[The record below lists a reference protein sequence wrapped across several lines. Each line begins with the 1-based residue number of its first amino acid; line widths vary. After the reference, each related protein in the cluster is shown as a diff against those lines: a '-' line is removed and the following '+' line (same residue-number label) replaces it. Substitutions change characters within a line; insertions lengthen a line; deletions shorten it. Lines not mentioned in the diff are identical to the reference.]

1 MRGKVCSFALPG
13 NACFL
18 SLSCSWPGGLQP
30 AVPRSSISPRQP
42 MSTKTRHPCA
52 LNARGPV
59 GLIDGKAPGKAR
71 GFMWRIVGVLRCN
84 QALVGFHIWQ

>member
-1 MRGKVCSFALPG
+1 MRRRSLQFRIARQCV
-13 NACFL
+13 FL
-18 SLSCSWPGGLQP
+18 VAFLFLAGGLRP
-30 AVPRSSISPRQP
+30 AVQRSSISPRQP